1 MVCKKPIKRT
11 IKFNNAEIQIGITL
25 NAPNEVMDTKRKK
38 VANIVNI
45 APNALVTSLNVYD
58 IKNKLLL

>member
-1 MVCKKPIKRT
+1 MKRV

-38 VANIVNI
+38 VANNVNM
-45 APNALVTSLNVYD
+45 APKALVTSLND
-58 IKNKLLL
+58 